1 MLIMTTIFILLSI
14 MYPILDYFW
23 MKRINNDKERLN
35 KKKMY
40 VQIIFIQW
48 VTVGIIALYWRM
60 THRDFQDL
68 GFINNLAD
76 IKDFLLG
83 FLVSLLF
90 ALIINFI
97 IIMNVKSIKKKLY
110 QQLEIIEFMLPEDF
124 KERMLFVLVA
134 LTAGFC
140 EEVMFRGFMFY
151 YLKELPFHIPLFVIA
166 MITSI
171 IFGTA
176 HLYQGWKNV
185 IGTGLM
191 GFSLACL
198 YIYFGTIWVPMII
211 HIIIDLRVAIL
222 PSKIKVKEAKQ
233 MDNENFGV

>member
-23 MKRINNDKERLN
+23 MKKINNDKERLN

-48 VTVGIIALYWRM
+48 VTVGIIALYWLM

-68 GFINNLAD
+68 GFITHLEA
-76 IKDFLLG
+76 IKDFLSFLVG
-83 FLVSLLF
+83 FLFV
-90 ALIINFI
+90 LIINFI
-97 IIMNVKSIKKKLY
+97 IIMNVKSIKEKLY
-110 QQLEIIEFMLPEDF
+110 QQLEVIEFMLPEDF

-151 YLKELPFHIPLFVIA
+151 YLKELPFHIPLFMIA
-166 MITSI
+166 IITSI

-191 GFSLACL
+191 GFSFACL
-198 YIYFGTIWVPMII
+198 YIYFGTIWAPII
-211 HIIIDLRVAIL
+211 VHTIIDLRVAIL

-233 MDNENFGV
+233 I